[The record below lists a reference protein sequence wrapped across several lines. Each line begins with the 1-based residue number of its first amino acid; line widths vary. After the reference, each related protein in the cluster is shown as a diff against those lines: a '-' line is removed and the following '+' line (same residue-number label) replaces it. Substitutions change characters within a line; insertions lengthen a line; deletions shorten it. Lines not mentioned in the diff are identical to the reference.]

1 MLQEFLEK
9 QNINPQ
15 KIAVGVSGG
24 ADSLA
29 TVLIAHEEL
38 SSLGYQI
45 IALTVD
51 HKLRKTSSDEAAY
64 VADLMNKNGI
74 EHHTLVW
81 KGKKPHTG
89 IEEAAR
95 IARYNLIEDWC
106 QKNKISYLITAHHL
120 YDQAETFLM
129 RLERGSGLDGLCG
142 MKQCSTLRSLV
153 ILRPFLKISPLY
165 FKSYLTKRK
174 IKWIEDE
181 SNKDKNL
188 LRVRMRRFLP
198 IMEEKTGITPLK
210 IANTMDRLQSSRLYF
225 ENKVQSLIK
234 NNFRSFNKQAFCCPL
249 SFFIHLEGELQ
260 YRLSAYLLKT
270 IANVPYSPEADKILK
285 LLNKIQQENFKSAT
299 LCHCQILSQH
309 GFLWFMPEKIENP
322 FFTNKIWKDFVCKN
336 KNYKNIKLP
345 AALKRLLTL
354 SKI

>member
-64 VADLMNKNGI
+64 VADLM
-74 EHHTLVW
+74 
-81 KGKKPHTG
+81 
-89 IEEAAR
+89 
-95 IARYNLIEDWC
+95 
-106 QKNKISYLITAHHL
+106 NKISYLITAHHL

-198 IMEEKTGITPLK
+198 IMEEKTGITPLQ

-234 NNFRSFNKQAFCCPL
+234 NNFRSFNKQAFCCSL

-299 LCHCQILSQH
+299 LCHCQILSEH
-309 GFLWFMPEKIENP
+309 VFL
-322 FFTNKIWKDFVCKN
+322 
-336 KNYKNIKLP
+336 
-345 AALKRLLTL
+345 
-354 SKI
+354 